1 VLRWSRA
8 AGRTDRSVFSAAPA
22 GGAVTDAIQSDNALC
37 HLTEPSQLGSFDAGM
52 LFVFNKGTA
61 KVSTTF

>member
-1 VLRWSRA
+1 MRSIFPALVFLASA
-8 AGRTDRSVFSAAPA
+8 FAQDAG
-22 GGAVTDAIQSDNALC
+22 QALA
-37 HLTEPSQLGSFDAGM
+37 EPSQLGSFDAGM